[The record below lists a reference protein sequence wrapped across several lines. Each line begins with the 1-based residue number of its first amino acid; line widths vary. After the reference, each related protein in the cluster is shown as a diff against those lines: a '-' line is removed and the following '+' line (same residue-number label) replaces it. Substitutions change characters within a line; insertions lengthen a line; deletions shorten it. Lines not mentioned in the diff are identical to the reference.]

1 MSSFPRQC
9 PPSAHAANSSLPAP
23 VAGQGVGTRNRAAWL
38 SIAEFLAHADPRRV
52 VGQAAAARPADGKRS
67 ADAGRAAA
75 GRQALPLGNHGENN
89 Q

>member
-1 MSSFPRQC
+1 
-9 PPSAHAANSSLPAP
+9 
-23 VAGQGVGTRNRAAWL
+23 VGTRNRAAWL